1 MYLYSRVY
9 LAYATKTKMVSYSDR
24 FVATAISSV
33 TPSKYM
39 HFSGNYYSEIAMIPL
54 LYTYAYNFTIKNEF

>member
-9 LAYATKTKMVSYSDR
+9 IAYVTRTKLESYH

-33 TPSKYM
+33 TPAKYM
-39 HFSGNYYSEIAMIPL
+39 HFSGNYYFEIAMIPL